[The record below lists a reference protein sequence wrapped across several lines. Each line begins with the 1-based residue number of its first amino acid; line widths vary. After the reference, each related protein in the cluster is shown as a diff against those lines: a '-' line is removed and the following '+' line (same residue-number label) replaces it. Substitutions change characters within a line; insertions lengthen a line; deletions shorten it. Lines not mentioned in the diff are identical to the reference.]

1 MPAVE
6 TVAGSLEPPEALP
19 AEHAAD
25 TRHLAAVIAAVGVS
39 AADSAAAGTLVE
51 VAAGTLVEVAAAT
64 LAAAEATAVAVTGKN
79 C

>member
-19 AEHAAD
+19 AERAAD
-25 TRHLAAVIAAVGVS
+25 MRHPAAVIAAVGVS

-51 VAAGTLVEVAAAT
+51 VAAAT
-64 LAAAEATAVAVTGKN
+64 SAAAEATAVAVTGKN